1 MAVEKT
7 IKLRVDTGDSAK
19 KVKEVDDGI
28 KDTGKSARG
37 AKGGFIGLT
46 GGVKMLG
53 MAFKAMGIGLII
65 AAFVKLKNLFSGNM
79 ETARKFERAGARV
92 SAMFDVIRD
101 RLEPLFEKL
110 QYGSMSEI
118 SAEWK
123 EKMVDAVFG
132 QKEDGSQV
140 IPQPLASSIN
150 VEEKSK
156 LFWAMYKFYA
166 SNKRV
171 FRLTNNL
178 AIAMNNTKV
187 NNFMGYVN
195 IPYNSIYLSFP
206 PEYFKYRKMTKLDD
220 IRMPL
225 SVDEA
230 SQWISNARE

>member
-110 QYGSMSEI
+110 MSVFTDPKQAI
-118 SAEWK
+118 KDLWQTLK
-123 EKMVDAVFG
+123 ENIANRIEALIDTFKAFG
-132 QKEDGSQV
+132 
-140 IPQPLASSIN
+140 
-150 VEEKSK
+150 
-156 LFWAMYKFYA
+156 
-166 SNKRV
+166 
-171 FRLTNNL
+171 
-178 AIAMNNTKV
+178 
-187 NNFMGYVN
+187 
-195 IPYNSIYLSFP
+195 
-206 PEYFKYRKMTKLDD
+206 
-220 IRMPL
+220 
-225 SVDEA
+225 
-230 SQWISNARE
+230 